1 MFQRLDKMRKQ
12 AFGSVCVFG
21 ENNNSSI
28 SGLFVW
34 RGPGLAFEVSLDDN
48 QTWLHH
54 AFKIFHSLL
63 CIVMSC
69 TALRPLML
77 FDGEIPLTVLIYII
91 TNGMFCFWQL
101 TPDWQVDYEVYSWEK
116 LDPES
121 EDTKKKVE
129 QYFSWTGA
137 DKDGRAFNQGKI
149 FK

>member
-1 MFQRLDKMRKQ
+1 
-12 AFGSVCVFG
+12 
-21 ENNNSSI
+21 
-28 SGLFVW
+28 
-34 RGPGLAFEVSLDDN
+34 
-48 QTWLHH
+48 
-54 AFKIFHSLL
+54 
-63 CIVMSC
+63 
-69 TALRPLML
+69 ML